1 MSKITNK
8 YFVTLKKITL
18 ATIHVLKSIKR
29 PIMAAR
35 KTKGKD
41 RDEVDKSDDN
51 SQKFLDED
59 VLQELYA
66 WVDQIPLSRKK
77 QNISRDFSDGGN
89 DALKI

>member
-1 MSKITNK
+1 
-8 YFVTLKKITL
+8 
-18 ATIHVLKSIKR
+18 
-29 PIMAAR
+29 MAAR
-35 KTKGKD
+35 KAKGKD

-59 VLQELYA
+59 VLQDLYA

-89 DALKI
+89 YVLKI